1 MPGVAHHVTQR
12 GTNRQVVFLSQSDR
26 KVYLDLLREN
36 SSKAGVAILAY
47 CLMPN
52 HIHLIAEPVEELAL
66 ATMLRRVHGRYAQYF
81 NARKQRSGHLWQNRF
96 YSCPL
101 ERTHLWNA
109 ITYVERNPVRAG
121 FVGRAEDFAWSSA
134 AAHLGGKDTSRALD
148 MGFWRDLGGARFWE
162 ELLRQE
168 EPQSW
173 RRELRRATFAGKA
186 LGSEEF
192 LAYSRKHRET
202 DGQVDFVRFAV

>member
-36 SSKAGVAILAY
+36 AKTAGVSILAY

-52 HIHLIAEPVEELAL
+52 HIHLIAEPIEELAL
-66 ATMLRRVHGRYAQYF
+66 ATMLRRVHGRYSQYF

-101 ERTHLWNA
+101 ERAHLWNA
-109 ITYVERNPVRAG
+109 LAYVERNPVRAG
-121 FVGRAEDFAWSSA
+121 LVKRVEDFAWSSA
-134 AAHLGGKDTSRALD
+134 ASHLNGRDTSRALD
-148 MGFWRDLGGARFWE
+148 MEFWKEVGGAPFWE
-162 ELLRQE
+162 VLLRQE
-168 EPQSW
+168 EPESW
-173 RRELRRATFAGKA
+173 RRDLRRATFAGKA
-186 LGSEEF
+186 LGSEDF
-192 LAYSRKHRET
+192 LAMVRKRKEPE
-202 DGQVDFVRFAV
+202 GIVDFAKFAV